1 MGAHR
6 TMTQR
11 TTFENKGNV
20 HVRDTSGYE
29 LDPNRLTEKDL
40 EIVKGQVEDY
50 HKYYELIHYGD
61 LYRIT
66 DPWDDAFRCAWE
78 FVSQDKTEALSTQV
92 VMRYQHCPTLFV
104 RFRGLDPQITYVLE
118 STGEEY
124 SGAFLMNAGLNLAR
138 YPRGT
143 GESFTLHFVKK
154 GCGGCHHDLRPQKRQ
169 NHRRFLEKE
178 DGPQPPGHHERRLR
192 PVPRVRTDR
201 RLPL

>member
-1 MGAHR
+1 MG
-6 TMTQR
+6 
-11 TTFENKGNV
+11 TF
-20 HVRDTSGYE
+20 GYE

-40 EIVKGQVEDY
+40 EIVKGQVADY

-78 FVSQDKTEALSTQV
+78 FVSQDKTEALYTQV

-104 RFRGLDPQITYVLE
+104 RFRGLDPKITYVLE

-154 GCGGCHHDLRPQKRQ
+154 G
-169 NHRRFLEKE
+169 
-178 DGPQPPGHHERRLR
+178 
-192 PVPRVRTDR
+192 
-201 RLPL
+201 